1 MLCGLGKVDGGGVG
15 GRREGGRKGGRVEGG
30 RMEGKVEVRRENGR
44 EGMNEGKWEGVRG
57 EKRN

>member
-1 MLCGLGKVDGGGVG
+1 
-15 GRREGGRKGGRVEGG
+15 
-30 RMEGKVEVRRENGR
+30 MEGKVEVRRENGR